1 MGMFRV
7 KAKANGGQTEVKM
20 MAKHEMESGQRK
32 DKDGNPIPAQFI
44 NNVVVSYG
52 GNKVFETNMGPAI
65 SKNPYFAF
73 TFEGGAK
80 GETVEIAWSEN
91 TGGSGSDTGKIR

>member
-7 KAKANGGQTEVKM
+7 KAKAKDGKTEVKM

-44 NNVVVSYG
+44 NNVKVTYA
-52 GNKVFETNMGPAI
+52 GNTVFETNMGPAI
-65 SKNPYFAF
+65 SKNPYLAF
-73 TFEGGAK
+73 TFDGGAK
-80 GETVEIAWSEN
+80 DETIDIAWSEN